1 MPQHVALTAEL
12 LHIKTVLDR
21 YLFVLR
27 GGRGGLSAQRHPKQE
42 PHIFNSGDGS
52 SIQSA
57 SRNSQSP
64 RF

>member
-1 MPQHVALTAEL
+1 
-12 LHIKTVLDR
+12 VLDR